1 MLKPYISVLLSY
13 LSYYYNH
20 IQTGPVTGIVKLCM
34 DYGMIE
40 YINQS
45 LKSGVVVSKSEWK
58 RMVKGCA
65 KEKEEREWIATSM
78 MYKNIDI
85 FKEVG
90 INLEKWLGLVENC

>member
-1 MLKPYISVLLSY
+1 
-13 LSYYYNH
+13 
-20 IQTGPVTGIVKLCM
+20 M

-58 RMVKGCA
+58 RMVKGWA
-65 KEKEEREWIATSM
+65 KEKEGREWLATSM

-85 FKEVG
+85 FKEVE
-90 INLEKWLGLVENC
+90 INLENGWGWWKIAKWIVEYSGK